1 MPNHT
6 LSHQNF
12 KQKHPVRRKTWFD
25 WTTQS
30 HTKLLQVAAIVISY
44 VRPQVSMRSV
54 VQILGRLCYHRDLH
68 LWHSLRHRDV
78 RDLVLDAAQHGP
90 HRALPF
96 PMLMGPQRWTEK
108 DNPHDHSMS
117 FADPHVNMSRPWN
130 MEAHMEHIAGFLSLP
145 LEDDHFHVF
154 NPLDLKNQGTAEGCH
169 RKSFGAAV
177 SQRPSS
183 PATHNRQHQT
193 LMEYQPWSYSNLCC
207 HGDTCHRIFARIMR
221 RFGWSYWIM
230 GFRKR

>member
-54 VQILGRLCYHRDLH
+54 VQILGRLCYHRDFH

-96 PMLMGPQRWTEK
+96 PMLMGPQWWTEK
-108 DNPHDHSMS
+108 DNPRDHSMS

-130 MEAHMEHIAGFLSLP
+130 MEAHMEHIAGFFPCHWKMTTSMFSIHLTSKTRGQLKDAIGRA
-145 LEDDHFHVF
+145 LELQFHSAQV
-154 NPLDLKNQGTAEGCH
+154 PQQLIIGSIKHWWSTSPEAT
-169 RKSFGAAV
+169 RTYAAT
-177 SQRPSS
+177 
-183 PATHNRQHQT
+183 ATHATGSSQ
-193 LMEYQPWSYSNLCC
+193 E
-207 HGDTCHRIFARIMR
+207 
-221 RFGWSYWIM
+221 
-230 GFRKR
+230 